1 MQTSEITKTAAYR
14 NQDER
19 LGEPGVYAGA
29 DILRQIAIFGGDVE
43 GSEDWDIVEADEYGY
58 LMDYNTAEAIR
69 PATDAEQLASIDAAT
84 RDGGAGVITVDGRRC
99 YVQD

>member
-1 MQTSEITKTAAYR
+1 
-14 NQDER
+14 
-19 LGEPGVYAGA
+19 
-29 DILRQIAIFGGDVE
+29 
-43 GSEDWDIVEADEYGY
+43 VEADEYGY

>member
-29 DILRQIAIFGGDVE
+29 DILRQIAIFGGDDGE
-43 GSEDWDIVEADEYGY
+43 EWDIVEDAACGS
-58 LMDYNTAEAIR
+58 LMDEDTVEAIR
-69 PATDAEQLASIDAAT
+69 PATDAELHSSVDAAKH
-84 RDGGAGVITVDGRRC
+84 DGGAGVITVDGRRC